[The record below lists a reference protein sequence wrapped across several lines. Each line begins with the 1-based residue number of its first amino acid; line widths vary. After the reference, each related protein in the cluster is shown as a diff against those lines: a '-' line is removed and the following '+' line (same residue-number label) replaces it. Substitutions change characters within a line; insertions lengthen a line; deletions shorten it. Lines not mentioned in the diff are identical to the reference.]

1 MKTKLDHLGMEG
13 QQFLFDRFDPSPV
26 HMFLEPLQGELRP
39 LGKFNEPIVGIE
51 HLFGDLRRGNISEG
65 YLELG

>member
-1 MKTKLDHLGMEG
+1 
-13 QQFLFDRFDPSPV
+13 
-26 HMFLEPLQGELRP
+26 MFLEPLQGELRL

-51 HLFGDLRRGNISEG
+51 HLFGDLRRENISEG

>member
-1 MKTKLDHLGMEG
+1 
-13 QQFLFDRFDPSPV
+13 
-26 HMFLEPLQGELRP
+26 MFLEPLQGELRL

-65 YLELG
+65 YLELS